1 VNINSSKNLILV
13 IFLSACLQPVE
24 IVTDREGGNVVVSGQ
39 LSNLADQSVVHVGIT
54 ADKERL
60 PFPISG
66 AVVNLFEEDELAGIY
81 IEDDT
86 RPGKYILENYS
97 GTPGKTYHV
106 EVLLP
111 DNRTYKSVPE
121 KMPDDS
127 GSLSTYYKIER
138 EEFTDY
144 EGLQV
149 QQTFVKIFA
158 NSILPAPSNRFIM
171 WTVDEVFIIFGG
183 SSGPVTPPP
192 CFVTQNAD
200 PQFVVT
206 LDRQN
211 LLAKEYPDQFL
222 ARRLVDYTFM
232 FRHYFVTYQT
242 SLTGQAFDYWTKV
255 KILASQNGSLFD
267 TPPAI
272 ISGNISNTRDK
283 SERVF
288 GYFQAV
294 HQTLHR
300 VLLTKDDFPYPLNF
314 TDCITSSS
322 PNFSPPQR
330 CIDCLSVAN
339 SSHIKPPW
347 F

>member
-1 VNINSSKNLILV
+1 
-13 IFLSACLQPVE
+13 
-24 IVTDREGGNVVVSGQ
+24 
-39 LSNLADQSVVHVGIT
+39 VVHVGVT
-54 ADKERL
+54 AEKERL

-66 AVVNLFEEDELAGIY
+66 AVVNLFEEDEYAGIY

-97 GTPGKTYHV
+97 GTPGKMYHV
-106 EVLLP
+106 EVVLP
-111 DNRTYKSVPE
+111 DNRIYKSVPE

-127 GSLSTYYKIER
+127 GSLSTYYKFAR
-138 EEFTDY
+138 EEFIDH

-149 QQTFVKIFA
+149 PQNFVKIFA
-158 NSILPAPSNRFIM
+158 NSILPNQSNRFIM

-183 SSGPVTPPP
+183 NSGP

-206 LDRQN
+206 LDRQY

-222 ARRLVDYTFM
+222 ASRLVDYTFM
-232 FRHYFVTYQT
+232 FRHYFVTHQT

-255 KILASQNGSLFD
+255 KILAGQNGSLFD

-272 ISGNISNTRDK
+272 ISGNISNTQDK
-283 SERVF
+283 LERVW
-288 GYFQAV
+288 GYFQVV
-294 HQTLHR
+294 HQTLDR
-300 VLLTKDDFPYPLNF
+300 VLLTKDDFPYALTF
-314 TDCITSSS
+314 TDCFTTGSSSS
-322 PNFSPPQR
+322 PPPAR

-339 SSHIKPPW
+339 SSHVRPPW